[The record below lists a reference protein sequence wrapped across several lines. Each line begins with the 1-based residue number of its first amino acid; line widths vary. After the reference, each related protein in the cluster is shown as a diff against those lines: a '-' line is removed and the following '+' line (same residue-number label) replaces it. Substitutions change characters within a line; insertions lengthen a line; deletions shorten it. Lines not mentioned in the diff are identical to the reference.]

1 MGVSLQMFEINS
13 PLLNIPATLT
23 KRQAIFLDGLR
34 QHAQIAIYAYTRL
47 CNSLSELSFAHSSNV
62 EISQDFTHI
71 FLDAWACIEAV
82 DRFRSLWQ
90 LQPASDTIPGEFSPK
105 VINGKL
111 QSIRNLRNVASHIAE
126 KIDQIASLNS
136 SVSGL
141 IRWITMHSK
150 SPTVIRTY
158 FMRPG
163 IVHGQLSAQF
173 VSPSGKILFT
183 HDVGSIV
190 LNAGSHEGNLSD
202 AYSIVCSIVNFMEQ
216 YLASQFIGP
225 AFEPRLPANIFGSAQ
240 LNV

>member
-1 MGVSLQMFEINS
+1 MFEINS

-126 KIDQIASLNS
+126 KIDQIASLNA

-163 IVHGQLSAQF
+163 IIHGQLSAQF
-173 VSPSGKILFT
+173 VAPSGKILFT
-183 HDVGSIV
+183 HDVGSIL

-202 AYSIVCSIVNFMEQ
+202 AYSIVCSIVDFMEQ
-216 YLASQFIGP
+216 HLASKFIGP